1 MNGEFQF
8 NGSDYLMLGFDHEL
22 RRQGYAGNS
31 CQIILDLAAPISPTD
46 LQKRLDALQ
55 KKCPII
61 CARPDGW
68 FSRKWKLSGKRVS
81 APQVRVHPA
90 GAARPQRWFN
100 EPLAIRQGE
109 LLRFDL
115 VESGDDK
122 MALIFTWTHALMDA
136 PGAEQFL
143 VTLGSGEETFLEM
156 TPVPSAAG
164 RLRLTERFK
173 LGWKNL
179 HQLDRFCQAPPR
191 SLGVRHTRAAS
202 TLHYRVEQF
211 SAADTAH
218 IRSQSTRFCGVLGD
232 AQYHAAVSAV
242 ELHHLHQLMGCPS
255 PSYVVPLPVGLRPK
269 GSVGPLFGNQI
280 GMLMIQFLPE
290 HLGAVADAAAAL
302 KGQTAQALREGLL
315 DSGRIL
321 AELFRFLPLPL
332 YMALIKHG
340 LRGEIGSLFFGDTAA
355 VNPRLTSFLGVP
367 VADFAHVAA
376 VTPSP
381 GVEVIFYYFRGT
393 LRFTFVHSAKT
404 LSESEAADFTT
415 RLRARLL
422 NP

>member
-1 MNGEFQF
+1 MNGKLHF

-46 LQKRLDALQ
+46 LQGRLDALR
-55 KKCPII
+55 KKCPIL
-61 CARPDGW
+61 CARPSGW
-68 FSRKWKLSGKRVS
+68 ISPRWKLPNCDGP
-81 APQVRVHPA
+81 APRVRVHQA
-90 GAARPQRWFN
+90 EAALPQRLFN
-100 EPLAIRQGE
+100 DPLGTRRGE

-115 VESGDDK
+115 IEQTGGRMS
-122 MALIFTWTHALMDA
+122 LIFTWAHALMDA

-143 VTLGSGEETFLEM
+143 AILGSDEETLPE
-156 TPVPSAAG
+156 TPPAPPAAG
-164 RLRLTERFK
+164 KLGLIKRIK

-179 HQLDRFCQAPPR
+179 HQLDQFCQAPPR
-191 SLGVRHTRAAS
+191 SLGVRHSQAAS
-202 TLHYRVEQF
+202 TLNHRVEKL
-211 SAADTAH
+211 SADETAQARGH
-218 IRSQSTRFCGVLGD
+218 SARLCGILGD
-232 AQYHAAVSAV
+232 AQYHAAVSV
-242 ELHHLHQLMGCPS
+242 TELHRLHQSLGCSS
-255 PSYVVPLPVGLRPK
+255 PSYVLPLPVGLRPK
-269 GSVGPLFGNQI
+269 GSAGPLFGNQI

-290 HLGAVADAAAAL
+290 HLNSVADASAAL
-302 KGQTAQALREGLL
+302 KAQTAQALRAGLL

-355 VNPRLTSFLGVP
+355 VNPRLTNFLGVP
-367 VADFAHVAA
+367 VEDFAHVAA

-393 LRFTFVHSAKT
+393 LRFTVVHSAKT
-404 LSESEAADFTT
+404 LSQTEAADFTAS
-415 RLRARLL
+415 LRARLL